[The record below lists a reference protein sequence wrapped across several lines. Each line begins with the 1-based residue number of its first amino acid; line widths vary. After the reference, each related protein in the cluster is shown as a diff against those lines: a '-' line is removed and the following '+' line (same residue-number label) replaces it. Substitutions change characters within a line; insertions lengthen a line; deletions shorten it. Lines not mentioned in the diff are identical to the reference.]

1 MKPQVWLMVSN
12 PTPRAYLRALT
23 EDNKRKNLQKS
34 NDKNNFCDSG
44 GRISHYLHKKVGFKF
59 PKI

>member
-1 MKPQVWLMVSN
+1 MVSN
-12 PTPRAYLRALT
+12 PTSRAYLRALT

>member
-1 MKPQVWLMVSN
+1 MAHQSMGYSTPKICYKIIPQVWLMVLN

-34 NDKNNFCDSG
+34 NGKSNFCNPG
-44 GRISHYLHKKVGFKF
+44 GE
-59 PKI
+59 